1 MRILLRYLRPHWK
14 LITLSLLLAG
24 LAQILNLVDP
34 LIFGRIVDEYVVNAA
49 GRSEGELVRGAIG
62 WLLVAAAVA
71 AAARLAKALQ
81 DYVLRIVVQS
91 SGREIFND
99 GLKQTLRLSFAEFAD
114 RSSGEAVAVLQKVR
128 TDTERFINGVVN
140 VLFTS
145 LVGVGFLIWF
155 GIRRSWLLVPIF
167 TLGVVLLAVIS
178 GLLSRRIKSIQKA
191 IVRET
196 SKMAGQ
202 ITESLRNIELI
213 KSLGLTYSETKR
225 LKGYTQRI
233 YDLELDKVK
242 RVRSLA
248 FLQGT
253 AINLLRHSILFIL
266 LWLIF
271 RHTLSAGEMISM
283 QFLIAT
289 IFSPLQEL
297 GNIILNYREAE
308 ASLANFGELMAKP
321 IEQHPEDPI
330 DIGLL
335 EELRFDDVV
344 FRHRGAKDNSLD
356 HVSFDA
362 RVGDTIAFVGPSG
375 SGKSTLVK
383 LLVGLY
389 QPDSG
394 RVLIDGIP
402 FNELRFNRI
411 RKQFGIVTQDPQLFS
426 GTVRENL
433 KYVAPDATD
442 EQMIEALRRASA
454 TQVLE
459 RTGDGLDT
467 RLGEGGLRVSG
478 GERQR
483 LSIARALLRNPRLF
497 IFDEATSALDSITE
511 QEISAA
517 VQEICQRKEQ
527 IVVLIAHRLS
537 TIAHANTIYVLE
549 KGRIVESGGHD
560 DLLARKGLYYAMWR
574 QQIGERDTPSAPPPS
589 QPPVAVLE
597 DISA

>member
-1 MRILLRYLRPHWK
+1 MRIFAAYLKPHWK

-24 LAQILNLVDP
+24 LAQVLNLVDP
-34 LIFGRIVDEYVVNAA
+34 LIFGRIVDEYVVNANA
-49 GRSEGELVRGAIG
+49 KPEGELVRGAIG
-62 WLLVAAAVA
+62 WLLLAAAIA

-128 TDTERFINGVVN
+128 TDTERFLNGVVN

-145 LVGVGFLIWF
+145 LVGVSFLIWF
-155 GIRRSWLLVPIF
+155 GIRRSWILVPIF

-202 ITESLRNIELI
+202 ITESLRNVELI

-253 AINLLRHSILFIL
+253 AINLLRHSILFML

-271 RHTLSAGEMISM
+271 RHTLTAGELISM

-289 IFSPLQEL
+289 IFAPLQEL

-308 ASLANFGELMAKP
+308 ASLANFGELMALP

-344 FRHRGAKDNSLD
+344 FRH
-356 HVSFDA
+356 
-362 RVGDTIAFVGPSG
+362 SG
-375 SGKSTLVK
+375 C
-383 LLVGLY
+383 
-389 QPDSG
+389 
-394 RVLIDGIP
+394 
-402 FNELRFNRI
+402 
-411 RKQFGIVTQDPQLFS
+411 
-426 GTVRENL
+426 
-433 KYVAPDATD
+433 
-442 EQMIEALRRASA
+442 
-454 TQVLE
+454 
-459 RTGDGLDT
+459 
-467 RLGEGGLRVSG
+467 EG
-478 GERQR
+478 
-483 LSIARALLRNPRLF
+483 
-497 IFDEATSALDSITE
+497 
-511 QEISAA
+511 
-517 VQEICQRKEQ
+517 
-527 IVVLIAHRLS
+527 
-537 TIAHANTIYVLE
+537 
-549 KGRIVESGGHD
+549 
-560 DLLARKGLYYAMWR
+560 
-574 QQIGERDTPSAPPPS
+574 
-589 QPPVAVLE
+589 
-597 DISA
+597 